1 MREREIQ
8 RVRTGKVDGDIYYLS
23 IIYQYLYRSS
33 VNYLSTIYHI
43 SSINYLSIIFLSSIS
58 ICLYHYLAIK
68 IMTES
73 GGERGRGRNAG
84 FAGEDRP

>member
-1 MREREIQ
+1 MEISI
-8 RVRTGKVDGDIYYLS
+8 IYLLSINTSIDRLSITYQLS
-23 IIYQYLYRSS
+23 IIYHL
-33 VNYLSTIYHI
+33 
-43 SSINYLSIIFLSSIS
+43 SINYLSIIFLSSIS